1 MPKKSL
7 KPMTRSVYR
16 KSLMD
21 NPVHLMRWLK
31 AQAIGG
37 TPEEAARAVARSEG
51 VTLDTAKKSIQE
63 VDAYRKRNEKTEFD
77 LSIRDLV
84 ISAIPQA
91 KETLHGL
98 LAATEMVEVK
108 NSKTGGTDIKIMED
122 KTTRLE
128 AMRVLNS
135 LMIGL
140 QPKTPQVEVNV
151 SQTNQTANLSGA
163 ETYEERLSRLRKQ
176 AQEHNLLPLI
186 VAGVPARIDAG
197 EEDEDDGDETEDEI

>member
-1 MPKKSL
+1 MGKKSL

-98 LAATEMVEVK
+98 LAATELVEVK
-108 NSKTGGTDIKIMED
+108 NSKTGKTDVVEMTD

-140 QPKTPQVEVNV
+140 QPKSPQVEVNV
-151 SQTNQTANLSGA
+151 AQTNQTANLSGA
-163 ETYEERLSRLRKQ
+163 ETYEERLGRLRKK
-176 AQEHNLLPLI
+176 AQEHNELPPL
-186 VAGVPARIDAG
+186 VAGVPKYL
-197 EEDEDDGDETEDEI
+197 DEGSDEGDEDGDEEDSD